1 MKGANKMKKWLSM
14 LPVKSTQCEGKTY
27 YHIENGKEYK
37 EDIPPCIFLAGF
49 DQLMLGY
56 QKKESIYVSP
66 EHLRGIFNLA
76 GIVMPSILLYGNV
89 VGKWKK
95 KNRKIK

>member
-37 EDIPPCIFLAGF
+37 EDIPLCIFLAGF
-49 DQLMLGY
+49 DQLMLG
-56 QKKESIYVSP
+56 
-66 EHLRGIFNLA
+66 
-76 GIVMPSILLYGNV
+76 
-89 VGKWKK
+89 
-95 KNRKIK
+95 